1 MVGCQAPAEKRL
13 LLIVGAPRSGTTWLH
28 MLLTRSPA
36 VASAFETHLF
46 SGYMRSNFERWRR
59 WAAEDHVM
67 GLHRL
72 IDEAAYFGLLRE
84 FAASVLAKVAEN
96 KPGASYILE
105 KTPAHVAFA
114 EDILALFPDA
124 FFIHLIRDPR
134 AVVASLLAASRG
146 WASDISGIG
155 VAEACEIWVRS
166 VQNGQRIASLTG
178 GYAEV
183 QYEDLLRDGPAAL
196 QRVFE
201 CIGNPVSLSQCEE
214 FVAQCSFEAV
224 RPRSGEGQD
233 LAIPKLPSDFFRR
246 GKSDSWRQDLTAT
259 QIALTEALTGPVMRP
274 LGYPA
279 DRGAEVRTQG
289 AVVAARVRKAASWRL
304 ARLARRLWV
313 Q

>member
-1 MVGCQAPAEKRL
+1 VDQYASSGKRL

-36 VASAFETHLF
+36 IASAFETHLF

-72 IDEAAYFGLLRE
+72 MDEAVYFGLLRD

-96 KPGASYILE
+96 KPGASFILE
-105 KTPAHVAFA
+105 KTPAHAAFA

-146 WASDISGIG
+146 WASDLSGIG

-166 VQNGQRIASLTG
+166 VRKGQHIASLTG
-178 GYAEV
+178 SYIEV
-183 QYEDLLRDGPAAL
+183 QYEELLREGPATL
-196 QRVFE
+196 QHVFE
-201 CIGNPVSLSQCEE
+201 RIGSPISRSQCEE
-214 FVAQCSFEAV
+214 FVAQCSFDTV
-224 RPRSGEGQD
+224 HPRSGERENT
-233 LAIPKLPSDFFRR
+233 AVPKLPSDFFRS
-246 GKSDSWRQDLTAT
+246 GKADSWRRDLSPA
-259 QIALTEALTGPVMRP
+259 QIALVEGLAGPVMRP
-274 LGYPA
+274 LGYTA
-279 DRGAEVRTQG
+279 ERGAGFRSRVD
-289 AVVAARVRKAASWRL
+289 VATARARKAASWRL

>member
-1 MVGCQAPAEKRL
+1 M

-36 VASAFETHLF
+36 IASAFETHLF

-59 WAAEDHVM
+59 WVAEDHVM

-72 IDEAAYFGLLRE
+72 MDEAAYFGLLRE
-84 FAASVLAKVAEN
+84 FAASVLAKVAED
-96 KPGASYILE
+96 KPGARFILE

-114 EDILALFPDA
+114 QDILALFPDA

-183 QYEDLLRDGPAAL
+183 QYEEPAA
-196 QRVFE
+196 RWAGDAAA
-201 CIGNPVSLSQCEE
+201 C
-214 FVAQCSFEAV
+214 V
-224 RPRSGEGQD
+224 RTYRKPCFASANVRN
-233 LAIPKLPSDFFRR
+233 
-246 GKSDSWRQDLTAT
+246 SWRS
-259 QIALTEALTGPVMRP
+259 
-274 LGYPA
+274 
-279 DRGAEVRTQG
+279 
-289 AVVAARVRKAASWRL
+289 ARSRRF
-304 ARLARRLWV
+304 ARRAERGRIRRSRSCRLISFAEASQIV
-313 Q
+313 GVKT